1 MTSNYIVN
9 FTNGILHKKNQIL
22 IINSYSFINIY
33 KNKNF
38 YKKILLIIFLNI
50 YKNNKNIITFVEL
63 ILNNGKKFKL
73 HINNINFNEK
83 LIINLNISNDYNFIP
98 IDIETGYINFDSKY
112 EINNDLINGSIS
124 LNNTSNILNKN
135 TYIIENNNN
144 SSKELKNEIIQEL
157 KEDFSN
163 HSNDIKTEIKKELS
177 KQNINNSS
185 SYISFN
191 ELEKNIF
198 NIEEKIILINKNQE
212 NHNINIS
219 KLNNDINDI
228 SSQLKDIL
236 DIITKF
242 NILLKKNSDKISEIE
257 NNL

>member
-9 FTNGILHKKNQIL
+9 FTNGILHKKNQTL
-22 IINSYSFINIY
+22 IINSDSFIDIY

-63 ILNNGKKFKL
+63 ILNNGQKFKL

-83 LIINLNISNDYNFIP
+83 LIINLNISNDYNSIP
-98 IDIETGYINFDSKY
+98 IDIGNGFINFDSKY
-112 EINNDLINGSIS
+112 EIKNDLINGSIS

-135 TYIIENNNN
+135 TYIVENNN
-144 SSKELKNEIIQEL
+144 SSKQLKNEIIQEL
-157 KEDFSN
+157 KEYLSN
-163 HSNDIKTEIKKELS
+163 YSKEKKTEIKNELS
-177 KQNINNSS
+177 SQNINDIN
-185 SYISFN
+185 YCSFN
-191 ELEKNIF
+191 EIEKKIF

-212 NHNINIS
+212 NHNMNIS
-219 KLNNDINDI
+219 RLNNDINDI
-228 SSQLKDIL
+228 SLQLKDML

-242 NILLKKNSDKISEIE
+242 NILLKKNSDKIYEIE